1 MNKRD
6 LKKFE
11 KLLLAERDR
20 LTGTIQNIEQTTRE
34 ESGRDHYG
42 DIASYAETGSD
53 NFELQTALNIASGES
68 DWIKEIDEA
77 LRRIEDGSY
86 GTCDSC
92 QETIP
97 KKRLEAFPSARY
109 CIKCQ
114 EEYERENSLY

>member
-6 LKKFE
+6 QKKFQ

-20 LTGTIQNIEQTTRE
+20 LTGTIRNIEEATRE
-34 ESGRDHYG
+34 ESGRDHFG

-53 NFELQTALNIASGES
+53 NFELETALNIASGES
-68 DWIKEIDEA
+68 NWIKEIDNA
-77 LRRIEDGSY
+77 LERIEEGSY
-86 GTCDSC
+86 GVCEGC
-92 QETIP
+92 NEAIP

-114 EEYERENSLY
+114 EEFERENSLY